1 MSFQKN
7 RSTTLQPVTPNDPSR
22 RATPVAHP
30 RTVRQ
35 DSCSV
40 ITSGFGGK
48 FLPIK
53 MIPLLREDG
62 ASGTL
67 NLNFQMAET
76 ADMLLNPVRVTA
88 AAYLVPKMALERF
101 PDMGA
106 IDRSYNG
113 QEEIDGSVIPWFE
126 SQALFTSDFYTQ
138 LGLHSTFGNDD
149 YLQSYNAVWNYVAGQ
164 MSNSIPH
171 RTPKDTSIAP
181 AFWRHSQLRHI
192 KPTFD
197 DALLEGEIELQL
209 ADGSERLPITSI
221 TGTHTATYDYLL
233 TRPES
238 LTPSGET
245 NPQGDPYQVS
255 SEVWAELSSSG
266 VSISLAAINQARETA
281 AWARLRNEYSGL
293 SEEWMMDQLLSG
305 VRLRDESL
313 RQPILLDSQDS
324 VMGMTQRYATDAAN
338 LDKSLTD
345 GAGMINL
352 SVNVPPLITGGVIVV
367 VAQILPEMVYERQ
380 RDYYQTALTVQDL
393 PNRTRD
399 ELDPQPVE
407 LVTNGEVSEDH
418 SLPDDLFGYGPLN
431 HGWQRM
437 APNIGGKYFKRA
449 ASDAWTEN
457 RNRIWSTEVTDPT
470 LGPDFYLS
478 TTLSHEVFAD
488 SSSDPFEIWL
498 NGNVRI
504 SGLTYFGAG
513 IREDNDDYD
522 KVKAQVPAERIDGSV
537 APSGGM

>member
-1 MSFQKN
+1 MAFQKN
-7 RSTTLQPVTPNDPSR
+7 HSTTLQPVTPNDPSR
-22 RATPVAHP
+22 RATPVDHP
-30 RTVRQ
+30 RTTRI
-35 DSCSV
+35 DSASV

-53 MIPLLREDG
+53 MFPLLRED
-62 ASGTL
+62 AARGTL

-88 AAYLVPKMALERF
+88 AAYLVPKLALDRF
-101 PDMGA
+101 TDMGA

-113 QEEIDGSVIPWFE
+113 EQEIDGSVIPWFE
-126 SQALFTSDFYTQ
+126 EQLVFTSDFYTQ

-164 MSNSIPH
+164 MSNSIPE
-171 RTPKDTSIAP
+171 RAPKDTSIAP
-181 AFWRHSQLRHI
+181 AFWRHSQMRHV

-197 DALLEGEIELQL
+197 DALLEGEIALEFTS
-209 ADGSERLPITSI
+209 GSENLPVKST
-221 TGTHTATYDYLL
+221 DYWQNN
-233 TRPES
+233 P
-238 LTPSGET
+238 PSGQNVPAGGPTTPELDA
-245 NPQGDPYQVS
+245 NGNYDWVGK
-255 SEVWAELSSSG
+255 VWAELQANS
-266 VSISLAAINQARETA
+266 VTTSLAAINQARETA
-281 AWARLRNEYSGL
+281 AWARLRNQYAGL

-313 RQPILLDSQDS
+313 RQPMLLDSQDS

-345 GAGMINL
+345 GAGMIDL
-352 SVNVPPLITGGVIVV
+352 SINVPPLITGGTIVV

-380 RDYYQTALTVQDL
+380 RDYYQTALTVADL

-407 LVTNGEVSEDH
+407 FVTNAEVDENH
-418 SLPDDLFGYGPLN
+418 TLPDDLFGYAPLN

-437 APNIGGKYFKRA
+437 APNIGGKYFKRS
-449 ASDAWTEN
+449 ASDAWTED
-457 RNRIWSTEVTDPT
+457 RNRIWSTEVVDPT

-488 SSSDPFEIWL
+488 STSDPFEIWL
-498 NGNVRI
+498 NGNVSI
-504 SGLTYFGAG
+504 TGLTYFGAG
-513 IREDNDDYD
+513 IRESNDDFD
-522 KVKAQVPAERIDGSV
+522 KVKAQVPTDRIDGSV
-537 APSGGM
+537 PPAGGM

>member
-1 MSFQKN
+1 MTTFQKN

-22 RATPVAHP
+22 RATPVQHP

-35 DSCSV
+35 DSVSV
-40 ITSGFGGK
+40 VTSGYGGE
-48 FLPIK
+48 FLPVK

-62 ASGTL
+62 CSGSL

-88 AAYLVPKMALERF
+88 AAYLVPKLALERF
-101 PDMGA
+101 TDMGA
-106 IDRSYNG
+106 LDRSYNG
-113 QEEIDGSVIPWFE
+113 QQEIDGSVIPWFE
-126 SQALFTSDFYTQ
+126 EQLVFTTDFYKK
-138 LGLHSTFGNDD
+138 LGIHSTFGNDD

-164 MSNSIPH
+164 MSNSIPQ

-181 AFWRHSQLRHI
+181 AFWRHSQLRHV

-197 DALLEGEIELQL
+197 DALLEGEIELQVS
-209 ADGSERLPITSI
+209 GTTEQLPIKSSYRGDFVGSGYGPGSAEIPPTEPGI
-221 TGTHTATYDYLL
+221 YDW
-233 TRPES
+233 T
-238 LTPSGET
+238 
-245 NPQGDPYQVS
+245 DKI
-255 SEVWAELSSSG
+255 WAEFTAQSG
-266 VSISLAAINQARETA
+266 ITMSLASINQAREMA
-281 AWARLRNEYSGL
+281 AWARLRNEYAGL

-305 VRLRDESL
+305 VRIRDEAL
-313 RQPILLDSQDS
+313 RQPMLLDSQDS

-352 SVNVPPLITGGVIVV
+352 NVNVPPLITGGTIVV

-380 RDYYQTALTVQDL
+380 RDYYQTALTVDDL

-407 LVTNGEVSEDH
+407 LVTNAEVDENH
-418 SLPDDLFGYGPLN
+418 SLPDDLFGYAPLN
-431 HGWQRM
+431 HGWQRV
-437 APNIGGKYFKRA
+437 APNIGGKYWKRS
-449 ASDAWTEN
+449 ASDAWTED
-457 RNRIWSTEVTDPT
+457 RNRIWSTEVVDPT

-488 SSSDPFEIWL
+488 STSDPFEIWA

-522 KVKAQVPAERIDGSV
+522 KVKAQVPSERIDGSV
-537 APSGGM
+537 PPAGGM

>member
-1 MSFQKN
+1 MAFQKN
-7 RSTTLQPVTPNDPSR
+7 HSTTLQPVTPNDPSR
-22 RATPVAHP
+22 RSTPVQHP
-30 RTVRQ
+30 RTTRV
-35 DSCSV
+35 DTASV
-40 ITSGFGGK
+40 ITSGYGGK

-62 ASGTL
+62 ARGSL

-88 AAYLVPKMALERF
+88 AAYLVPKLALDRF
-101 PDMGA
+101 TDMGA

-113 QEEIDGSVIPWFE
+113 EQEIDGSVIPWFE
-126 SQALFTSDFYTQ
+126 EQLLFTSDFYTQ

-164 MSNSIPH
+164 MSNSIPE

-181 AFWRHSQLRHI
+181 AFWRHSQMRHV

-197 DALLEGEIELQL
+197 DALLEGEIELQVTEG
-209 ADGSERLPITSI
+209 ATLPVYGYASTNVASDRNALTAPTASFEVDAT
-221 TGTHTATYDYLL
+221 TGM
-233 TRPES
+233 
-238 LTPSGET
+238 
-245 NPQGDPYQVS
+245 QVS
-255 SEVWAELSSSG
+255 SQIYAAFNQSG
-266 VSISLAAINQARETA
+266 ITMSLASINQAREMA
-281 AWARLRNEYSGL
+281 AWARLRNQYAGL

-305 VRLRDESL
+305 IRIRDEAL
-313 RQPILLDSQDS
+313 RQPMRLDSQDS

-345 GAGMINL
+345 GAGMIDLNI
-352 SVNVPPLITGGVIVV
+352 NVPPLITGGTIVV

-380 RDYYQTALTVQDL
+380 RDYYQTALTVADL
-393 PNRTRD
+393 PDRTRD

-407 LVTNGEVSEDH
+407 LVTNAEVDENH
-418 SLPDDLFGYGPLN
+418 TLPDDLFGYAPLN

-437 APNIGGKYFKRA
+437 APNIGGKYFKRS
-449 ASDAWTEN
+449 ASDAWTED
-457 RNRIWSTEVTDPT
+457 RNRIWSTEVVDPT

-498 NGNVRI
+498 NGNVSI

-513 IREDNDDYD
+513 LRENNDDYD
-522 KVKAQVPAERIDGSV
+522 KVKAQVPTDRIDGSV
-537 APSGGM
+537 PPAGGM

>member
-1 MSFQKN
+1 MAFQKN
-7 RSTTLQPVTPNDPSR
+7 HSTTLQPVTPNDPSR
-22 RATPVAHP
+22 RATPVDHP
-30 RTVRQ
+30 RTTRQ
-35 DSCSV
+35 DSASV

-76 ADMLLNPVRVTA
+76 ADMLLNPVRVSA
-88 AAYLVPKMALERF
+88 GAYLVPKLALERF
-101 PDMGA
+101 SDMGA

-126 SQALFTSDFYTQ
+126 SQALFTSEFYTQ
-138 LGLHSTFGNDD
+138 LGIHSTFGNDD

-164 MSNSIPH
+164 MSNSIPK
-171 RTPKDTSIAP
+171 RTPKDTTIAP
-181 AFWRHSQLRHI
+181 AFWRHSQMRHV

-197 DALLEGEIELQL
+197 DAMLEGEITLQFT
-209 ADGSERLPITSI
+209 DGSNRLPVTAVP
-221 TGTHTATYDYLL
+221 GTHTATYMQVL
-233 TRPES
+233 TAPGTHTPTGELNTEGDAFSS
-238 LTPSGET
+238 L
-245 NPQGDPYQVS
+245 GDVF
-255 SEVWAELSSSG
+255 AELSTDSAT
-266 VSISLAAINQARETA
+266 ISLAAINQARETA

-352 SVNVPPLITGGVIVV
+352 SINVPPLITGGTIVV

-407 LVTNGEVSEDH
+407 LVTNGEVDENH
-418 SLPDDLFGYGPLN
+418 SLPDDLFGYAPLN
-431 HGWQRM
+431 HGWQRV
-437 APNIGGKYFKRA
+437 APNIGGKYFKRS

-457 RNRIWSTEVTDPT
+457 RNRIWSTEVVDPT

-488 SSSDPFEIWL
+488 SSSDPFEVWL

-522 KVKAQVPAERIDGSV
+522 KVKAQVPSDRIDGSV
-537 APSGGM
+537 PPAGGM